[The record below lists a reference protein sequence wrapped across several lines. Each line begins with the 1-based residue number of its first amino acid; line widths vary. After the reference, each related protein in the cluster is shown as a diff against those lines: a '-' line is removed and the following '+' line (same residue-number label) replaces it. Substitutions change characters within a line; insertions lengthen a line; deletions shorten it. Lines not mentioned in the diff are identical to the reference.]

1 MFSKPIFLAAL
12 LLGALLTFTVLSGA
26 QAAEKRLTIGSK
38 APDFTGETQEG
49 KPFHLSDHLGKQ
61 IIVLYF
67 YPKDETPVCTKE
79 ACSFRDAFQDFQ
91 TAGAEVIGV
100 SADTV
105 QSHQKFAEHHKLPFT
120 LISDPDNKIRKLY
133 TVPSTMGVFPGRVT
147 YVIDKK
153 GIIRLTFN
161 SAMDS
166 EKHVT
171 EALKVI
177 RTL

>member
-1 MFSKPIFLAAL
+1 MKRIVVIAIVVCALISLCSFAVADAANKSV
-12 LLGALLTFTVLSGA
+12 G
-26 QAAEKRLTIGSK
+26 IGSN
-38 APDFTGETQEG
+38 APDFTAQTQEG
-49 KPFHLSDHLGKQ
+49 KPFHLADYLGKK

-91 TAGAEVIGV
+91 SAGAEVIGV

-120 LISDPDNKIRKLY
+120 LISDPDNKIRKSY
-133 TVPSTMGVFPGRVT
+133 AVPSTMGVLPGRVT

-153 GIIRLTFN
+153 GVIRLMFN